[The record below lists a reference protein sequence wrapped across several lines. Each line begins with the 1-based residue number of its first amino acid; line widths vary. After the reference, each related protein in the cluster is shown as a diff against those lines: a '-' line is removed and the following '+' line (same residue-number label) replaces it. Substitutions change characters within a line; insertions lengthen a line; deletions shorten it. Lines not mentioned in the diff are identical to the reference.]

1 MSIDLRRIRH
11 FVALAETLNFRR
23 AAQRLHIAQPALS
36 VSIQKLEHA
45 LGARLFVRQSS
56 GVTLSEAG
64 VAALAEARRTLV
76 HAEAFA
82 QAARTAGAG
91 HVGTLRVGFVGS
103 VAFTLLQRLVP
114 RYRQLYPQ
122 VDLRLREATSAQVLE
137 LLDDDSLDIG
147 LVRTPLLRSSRAVL
161 APLLSEALVAALPD
175 GHRLARKRALS
186 LSDLAE
192 EGFVLY
198 TDEGAAGL
206 RSAVLLACQ
215 RAGFLPRV
223 AQEATQVQTVLALV
237 QGGLGVALVPEVGQ
251 SWGGGGVRFKAL
263 ADSQLRDAVGL
274 ALASIPEQAAF
285 AVSSFRALALE
296 AFARP
301 TRPARPGSKA

>member
-1 MSIDLRRIRH
+1 MSIDLRRVRH

-45 LGARLFVRQSS
+45 LGARLFVRQST
-56 GVTLSEAG
+56 GVALSEAG

-76 HAEAFA
+76 HADAFA

-137 LLDDDSLDIG
+137 LLDEDALDIG
-147 LVRTPLLRSSRAVL
+147 LVRTPVLRASRAAL
-161 APLLSEALVAALPD
+161 APLLSEPLVAAMPD
-175 GHRLARKRALS
+175 GHRLARRRSLS
-186 LSDLAE
+186 LSDFSD

-198 TDEGAAGL
+198 TEEGAAGL

-215 RAGFLPRV
+215 RAGFLPRI

-237 QGGLGVALVPEVGQ
+237 QGGLGVALVPDVGRN
-251 SWGGGGVRFKAL
+251 WGGGGVCFKAL
-263 ADSQLRDAVGL
+263 TDPALRDAVGL
-274 ALASIPEQAAF
+274 ALAAIPEQAAI
-285 AVSSFRALALE
+285 AGSSFRALALE

-301 TRPARPGSKA
+301 DLPPRHRSKA